1 VCLTPGNGFGE
12 GGEGHVRLALVHPIE
27 ELEQAAGRVGQWLA
41 GL

>member
-1 VCLTPGNGFGE
+1 
-12 GGEGHVRLALVHPIE
+12 VRLALVHPIE